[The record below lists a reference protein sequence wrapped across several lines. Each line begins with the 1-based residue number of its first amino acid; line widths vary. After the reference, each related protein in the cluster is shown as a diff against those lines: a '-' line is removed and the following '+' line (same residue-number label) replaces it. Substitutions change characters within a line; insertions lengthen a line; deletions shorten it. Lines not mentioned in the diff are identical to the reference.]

1 MRKIRYNLIF
11 TYIFLI
17 IVSFISIFPFFWM
30 IVGTTNP
37 SVEILK
43 GKLTFGNHLL
53 ENIKNLTKSYPL
65 GVIFTNSLK
74 ISIIVT
80 IGSVLIS
87 SLAAYGFEI
96 YSSNLRE
103 KIYSI
108 LLGTMMIP
116 FAALMVPLF
125 KLMTSFN
132 LIDSHWGV
140 IIPMLSSVFL
150 IFYFRQNFKMYPK
163 EIIMAARVDGA
174 NELQIFFSIVLPTMR
189 SAYAAGAIWAFMNS
203 WNSYLWPL
211 VILQSEK
218 NKTMTLLISTLASGY
233 IPDFGVI
240 MTAVV
245 IATLPMII
253 VFFALQNYFIQSI
266 LGSMKQ

>member
-1 MRKIRYNLIF
+1 MKKAKFSIILI
-11 TYIFLI
+11 YIFLI
-17 IVSFISIFPFFWM
+17 IVSLISVFPFFWM
-30 IVGTTNP
+30 IVGTTNS
-37 SVEILK
+37 SVEILS
-43 GKLTFGNHLL
+43 GKLSFGNNLM
-53 ENIKNLTKSYPL
+53 ENFKNLMKSYPL
-65 GVIFTNSLK
+65 DRIFMNSLK
-74 ISIIVT
+74 IALIVT
-80 IGSVLIS
+80 IFSVIIS

-96 YSSNLRE
+96 YASNVRE

-125 KLMTSFN
+125 RLMTSFN

-140 IIPMLSSVFL
+140 ILPMLSSVFL

-174 NELQIFFSIVLPTMR
+174 TELKIFFSIVFPTMR

-218 NKTMTLLISTLASGY
+218 NKTMPLLISTLASGY

-253 VFFALQNYFIQSI
+253 VFFTLQNYFIQS
-266 LGSMKQ
+266 

>member
-1 MRKIRYNLIF
+1 MKKIKINLIF
-11 TYIFLI
+11 IYLFLI
-17 IVSFISIFPFFWM
+17 IVSFVCIFPFLWM
-30 IVGTTNP
+30 IIGSTNQ
-37 SVEILK
+37 SVDIIK
-43 GKLTFGNHLL
+43 GKLTFGTNLL
-53 ENIKNLTKSYPL
+53 ENFRNLTTNYPL
-65 GVIFTNSLK
+65 KRILLNSLK
-74 ISIIVT
+74 ISITVT
-80 IGSVLIS
+80 IGSVIIS

-96 YSSNLRE
+96 YSSNIRE

-125 KLMTSFN
+125 RLMTSFN

-140 IIPMLSSVFL
+140 IIPMFSSVFL
-150 IFYFRQNFKMYPK
+150 IFFFRQNFKMYPK
-163 EIIMAARVDGA
+163 EIVMAARVDGA
-174 NELQIFFSIVLPTMR
+174 NELRILLSIVFPSIK
-189 SAYAAGAIWAFMNS
+189 SAYAAGAIYAFMTS

-211 VILQSEK
+211 VILQSEQ

-240 MTAVV
+240 MVSVV
-245 IATLPMII
+245 IATLPMLI
-253 VFFALQNYFIQSI
+253 VFFTLQRYFVQGI

>member
-1 MRKIRYNLIF
+1 MKKIRTSTIF
-11 TYIFLI
+11 TYLFLI
-17 IVSFISIFPFFWM
+17 LISFISLFPFIWM
-30 IVGTTNP
+30 VIGTTNK
-37 SVEILK
+37 SVDILR
-43 GKLTFGNHLL
+43 GKFTFGSNLL
-53 ENIKNLTKSYPL
+53 ENLQNLLSSYNL
-65 GVIFTNSLK
+65 GKIFVNSLK
-74 ISIIVT
+74 ISLIVT
-80 IGSVLIS
+80 IGSLIIS

-96 YSSNLRE
+96 YASRVRE

-108 LLGTMMIP
+108 ILGTMMIP

-140 IIPMLSSVFL
+140 ILPMLSSVFL
-150 IFYFRQNFKMYPK
+150 IFFFRQNFKMYPK

-174 NELQIFFSIVLPTMR
+174 NELQIFFSIVFPSMR

-211 VILQSEK
+211 VILQSEEK
-218 NKTMTLLISTLASGY
+218 KTMTLLISTLASGY
-233 IPDFGVI
+233 TPDFGVI

-253 VFFALQNYFIQSI
+253 VFFSLQNYFIQSI

>member
-1 MRKIRYNLIF
+1 MKKAKFSIILI
-11 TYIFLI
+11 YIFLI
-17 IVSFISIFPFFWM
+17 IVSLISVFPFFWM
-30 IVGTTNP
+30 IVGTTNS
-37 SVEILK
+37 SVEILS
-43 GKLTFGNHLL
+43 GKLSFGNNLM
-53 ENIKNLTKSYPL
+53 ENFKNLMKSYPL
-65 GVIFTNSLK
+65 DRIFMNSLK
-74 ISIIVT
+74 IALIVT
-80 IGSVLIS
+80 IFSVIIS

-96 YSSNLRE
+96 YASNVRE

-125 KLMTSFN
+125 RLMTSFN

-140 IIPMLSSVFL
+140 ILPMLSSVFL

-174 NELQIFFSIVLPTMR
+174 TELKIFFSIVFPTMR

-218 NKTMTLLISTLASGY
+218 NKTMPLLISTLASGY

-253 VFFALQNYFIQSI
+253 VFFTLQNYFIQSI

>member
-1 MRKIRYNLIF
+1 MKKLRLSKIF
-11 TYIFLI
+11 TYLFLI
-17 IVSFISIFPFFWM
+17 IVAFISLFPFIWM
-30 IVGTTNP
+30 IIGTTNK
-37 SVEILK
+37 SVDILR
-43 GKLTFGNHLL
+43 GKFTFGNNLL
-53 ENIKNLTKSYPL
+53 ENFQNLLSSYNL
-65 GVIFTNSLK
+65 GQILVNSLK
-74 ISIIVT
+74 ISLIVT
-80 IGSVLIS
+80 IGSLLIS

-96 YSSNLRE
+96 YASNTRE

-108 LLGTMMIP
+108 ILGTMMIP

-140 IIPMLSSVFL
+140 ILPMLSSVFL
-150 IFYFRQNFKMYPK
+150 IFFFRQNLKMFPK

-174 NELQIFFSIVLPTMR
+174 NELKIFFSIVFPSMK

-211 VILQSEK
+211 VILQSENK
-218 NKTMTLLISTLASGY
+218 KTMTLLISTLASGY
-233 IPDFGVI
+233 TPDFGVI

-253 VFFALQNYFIQSI
+253 VFFTLQNYFIQSI